1 MAHRPRSAAEH
12 IAEIAARVAAR
23 AMEPAAETKPERE
36 WQHAKRDRHE
46 VGGNGGPLLEP
57 VGPDLRFGARE
68 VLKVAELMLGSRCTT
83 SAALLLGEN
92 PRQVRRWRSGD
103 AEPPRAARHW
113 LVMECR
119 TRIAELQAAVE
130 ELARLDP
137 PPPPPE
143 PPAPTAP
150 QRQPCDPR
158 QVDLEDWL
166 DATKP

>member
-1 MAHRPRSAAEH
+1 MARRPRPQTAAEH

-23 AMEPAAETKPERE
+23 AMEPSAEPKAERE
-36 WQHAKRDRHE
+36 WQHAKRDRDAI
-46 VGGNGGPLLEP
+46 GGNGGPPMEP
-57 VGPDLRFGARE
+57 VGPDLRFGAKE

-103 AEPPRAARHW
+103 SEPPRGSRAW
-113 LVMECR
+113 LVR
-119 TRIAELQAAVE
+119 AGRIRIAELKAAVE

-143 PPAPTAP
+143 PPAPT
-150 QRQPCDPR
+150 RQPCDPR